1 MANYLYNYNTYDDEE
16 ILQNY
21 LKNDMVEIYPNK
33 EYFDAKEIFNMIGN
47 KLVIL
52 KLTMNF
58 ILMIIILKIIE
69 LLKLAIIII
78 LKIAMIKNKI

>member
-1 MANYLYNYNTYDDEE
+1 MANYLYNYNTYDEE